1 LKAIDYIIGDNKF
14 LFGDDP
20 CDTDA
25 AVFGMLSQIIFH
37 DRGPLN
43 EFATGIKRKNLFIR
57 N

>member
-1 LKAIDYIIGDNKF
+1 MKAIDYIIGENK
-14 LFGDDP
+14 DP

-43 EFATGIKRKNLFIR
+43 EFAIGIKRKNLFIW

>member
-1 LKAIDYIIGDNKF
+1 LKAIDYIIGENKF
-14 LFGDDP
+14 LFGEDP

-43 EFATGIKRKNLFIR
+43 EFATGIKRKNLFI
-57 N
+57 